1 MKTLSMKPVQ
11 NQSFEVAKK
20 KDPTKCIM
28 PTRENNKETD
38 EN

>member
-1 MKTLSMKPVQ
+1 MKMPNTKPVQ